1 MKILVFI
8 LLLIMA
14 VVFIYLKT
22 ISPTGDVFV
31 GEVTV
36 EELYD
41 EPPLN
46 FYFILVVAGVILL
59 ALWYYFNT
67 IKKEFTGR
75 AN

>member
-31 GEVTV
+31 GEVTA
-36 EELYD
+36 EELYA

-46 FYFILVVAGVILL
+46 FYFILVAAGVILL
-59 ALWYYFNT
+59 VLWYYFNT
-67 IKKEFTGR
+67 IKKEFNGKAT
-75 AN
+75 